1 MAFSVDQVLDLL
13 GSQKLMDSCF
23 LMSQT
28 QIVVEEEDVVE
39 EDVVEEDIME
49 EEDVVEEHVKDRA
62 EVEVEP
68 EDMEEVFKVLVR
80 FHGRQ

>member
-1 MAFSVDQVLDLL
+1 
-13 GSQKLMDSCF
+13 MDSCF

-39 EDVVEEDIME
+39 EDVVEEDIVE
-49 EEDVVEEHVKDRA
+49 EDKEEDVVEEHVKDRA